1 VNNVVV
7 YGAWG
12 GVSLD
17 LAVKMM
23 HHYEMNRIIDAQ
35 EFRDNLESGETMAL
49 SGWLIL
55 DPSKDMPTSWVPLAG
70 RILPLQL
77 ALKDIEG

>member
-1 VNNVVV
+1 VNNVVI

-55 DPSKDMPTSWVPLAG
+55 DPAPELDVRWAYVASQVVPL
-70 RILPLQL
+70 RT
-77 ALKDIEG
+77 ALEEIQ